1 MSKLNELWNRYK
13 EGIVYLFFGVLTT
26 LVNIVVSYVCVAFS
40 VETFL
45 SNVIANIAAMIF
57 AYVTNR
63 IWVFSS
69 KNRGVAMLR
78 EAAEF
83 FGARVVTM
91 FFDSFFMKAL
101 YDWTGWKDMA
111 WAHQLFGLDIKW
123 LYLLLKVVSNVIV
136 IVLNY
141 VASKLW
147 IFRNKE
153 PEDKKKG

>member
-1 MSKLNELWNRYK
+1 MAKLSELWIKYK
-13 EGIVYLFFGVLTT
+13 EVIVYLFFGILTT
-26 LVNIVVSYVCVAFS
+26 LVNIVVSYLCVALS

-45 SNVIANIAAMIF
+45 SNVIANVVAMIF

-69 KNRGVAMLR
+69 KNRGVAMLK

-83 FGARVVTM
+83 FGTRVVTM
-91 FFDSFFMKAL
+91 FIDAFFMKAL
-101 YDWTGWKDMA
+101 YDWTGWKDLP
-111 WAHQLFGLDIKW
+111 WAQELFGWKVKW

-141 VASKLW
+141 IASKLW
-147 IFRNKE
+147 IFRKKKTD
-153 PEDKKKG
+153 DKKEG